1 MTIAAYQEAFKKTW
15 SDDTPS
21 AEVRFVVLDTET
33 TGLDP
38 RRDKIISIGALSVIN
53 GQMRLDDSF
62 EVLLKVSYNNTSVTV
77 HGITHDEAVGGME
90 EPEALLL
97 FLDYLRDG
105 VIVGHHIGHDIE
117 VLNVACEKHF
127 DLTLSNRSLDTM
139 DLTLHLDDDGAF
151 PNRPKDAGY
160 SLDALCEMF
169 GVAPHD
175 RHTAGGD
182 AFLTA
187 LVFLRLLRCAKAV
200 GRDSLGTLC
209 IPYPVSGEGD

>member
-1 MTIAAYQEAFKKTW
+1 MTIAAYKDAFRNTW
-15 SDDTPS
+15 SDETPC
-21 AEVRFVVLDTET
+21 ADVRFVVLDTET

-38 RRDKIISIGALSVIN
+38 RRDKIISIGALAVID
-53 GQMRLDDSF
+53 GQMCLDDSF

-77 HGITHDEAVGGME
+77 HGITHDEAVGGMD

-127 DLTLSNRSLDTM
+127 DLTLSNRALDTM

-151 PNRPKDAGY
+151 PNRPKDAGF
-160 SLDALCEMF
+160 SLDALCELF

-187 LVFLRLLRCAKAV
+187 LVFLRLLRAARAV
-200 GRDSLGTLC
+200 GRKTLGEIS
-209 IPYPVSGEGD
+209 IPYPVSGDGD

>member
-1 MTIAAYQEAFKKTW
+1 M
-15 SDDTPS
+15 
-21 AEVRFVVLDTET
+21 VLDTET

-38 RRDKIISIGALSVIN
+38 RRDKIISIGALAVID

-62 EVLLKVSYNNTSVTV
+62 EVLLKVSYNNSSVTV
-77 HGITHDEAVGGME
+77 HGITHDEAVDGME

-127 DLTLSNRSLDTM
+127 DLTLGNRSLDTM

-160 SLDALCEMF
+160 SLDAL
-169 GVAPHD
+169 V
-175 RHTAGGD
+175 
-182 AFLTA
+182 
-187 LVFLRLLRCAKAV
+187 
-200 GRDSLGTLC
+200 
-209 IPYPVSGEGD
+209 

>member
-1 MTIAAYQEAFKKTW
+1 MTIAAYKKAFKQTW
-15 SDDTPS
+15 NDDTPS
-21 AEVRFVVLDTET
+21 AVVRFVVLDTET

-38 RRDKIISIGALSVIN
+38 RRDKIISIGALAVID

-62 EVLLKVSYNNTSVTV
+62 EVLLKVSYNNSSVTV
-77 HGITHDEAVGGME
+77 HGITHDEAVDGME

-117 VLNVACEKHF
+117 VLNVACEKQF
-127 DLTLSNRSLDTM
+127 DLTLKNRSLDTM

-151 PNRPKDAGY
+151 PNRPKDAGF
-160 SLDALCEMF
+160 SLDALCELF

-187 LVFLRLLRCAKAV
+187 LVFLRLLRAAKAV
-200 GRDSLGTLC
+200 GRNTLGAIS
-209 IPYPVSGEGD
+209 IPYPVTEEGN

>member
-1 MTIAAYQEAFKKTW
+1 MTIAAYKEAFKKTW

-21 AEVRFVVLDTET
+21 ADVRFVVLDTET

-53 GQMRLDDSF
+53 GQMCLDDSF

-117 VLNVACEKHF
+117 VLNTAYEKHF

-151 PNRPKDAGY
+151 PDRPKDAGY
-160 SLDALCEMF
+160 SLDALCELF
-169 GVAPHD
+169 GVAAHD

-187 LVFLRLLRCAKAV
+187 LVFLRLLRSAKAV
-200 GRDSLGTLC
+200 GRDSLGALS
-209 IPYPVSGEGD
+209 IPYPVSGERA

>member
-1 MTIAAYQEAFKKTW
+1 MTIAAYEEAFKKTW

-53 GQMRLDDSF
+53 GEMRLDDSF
-62 EVLLKVSYNNTSVTV
+62 EVLLKVSYNNSSVTV
-77 HGITHDEAVGGME
+77 HGITHDEAVIGME
-90 EPEALLL
+90 EPKALLL

-117 VLNVACEKHF
+117 VLNTACELHF
-127 DLTLSNRSLDTM
+127 DLLLKNRSLDTM

-160 SLDALCEMF
+160 SLDALCELF

-187 LVFLRLLRCAKAV
+187 LVFLRLLRSAKGV
-200 GRDSLGTLC
+200 GRDSLGALS
-209 IPYPVSGEGD
+209 IPYPVIGESD

>member
-1 MTIAAYQEAFKKTW
+1 MTIAAYKKAFKQTW
-15 SDDTPS
+15 NDDTPS
-21 AEVRFVVLDTET
+21 AVVRFVVLDTET

-38 RRDKIISIGALSVIN
+38 RRDKIISIGALAVID

-62 EVLLKVSYNNTSVTV
+62 EVLLKVSYNNSSVTV
-77 HGITHDEAVGGME
+77 HGITHDEAVDGME

-139 DLTLHLDDDGAF
+139 DLTLYLDDDGAF
-151 PNRPKDAGY
+151 PNRPKDAGF
-160 SLDALCEMF
+160 SLDALCELF

-187 LVFLRLLRCAKAV
+187 LVFLRLLRAAKAV
-200 GRDSLGTLC
+200 GRNTLGAIS
-209 IPYPVSGEGD
+209 IPYPVTEEGN

>member
-1 MTIAAYQEAFKKTW
+1 MTIAAYRELFKNTW

-21 AEVRFVVLDTET
+21 ADVRFVVLDTET

-38 RRDKIISIGALSVIN
+38 RRDKIISIGALSVID
-53 GQMRLDDSF
+53 GQMCLDDSF
-62 EVLLKVSYNNTSVTV
+62 EVLLKVSYNNSSVTV
-77 HGITHDEAVGGME
+77 HGITHDEAVDGME
-90 EPEALLL
+90 EPEALVL

-151 PNRPKDAGY
+151 PDRPKDAGY
-160 SLDALCEMF
+160 SLDALCELF
-169 GVAPHD
+169 GVAAHD

-187 LVFLRLLRCAKAV
+187 LVFLRLLRSAKAV
-200 GRDSLGTLC
+200 GRNTLGTLS
-209 IPYPVSGEGD
+209 IPYPVTGESD